1 MLRRPVATVPNMAD
15 AEFAGVAH
23 CLHPLM
29 TVEHSESLHREEQSQ
44 QQTGYTTAAKV
55 NFTHLSPTKVANS
68 YCVGQE
74 KKAKFS

>member
-1 MLRRPVATVPNMAD
+1 MAD

>member
-1 MLRRPVATVPNMAD
+1 MAD

-29 TVEHSESLHREEQSQ
+29 TVEHSESQHHEEQSQ

>member
-1 MLRRPVATVPNMAD
+1 MAD

-23 CLHPLM
+23 CLHLLM
-29 TVEHSESLHREEQSQ
+29 AVEHSESQHREEQSQ

-55 NFTHLSPTKVANS
+55 NFTHLSPTKVANT

>member
-1 MLRRPVATVPNMAD
+1 MATVPNMAD

-23 CLHPLM
+23 FLHPLM
-29 TVEHSESLHREEQSQ
+29 TVEHSESQHREEQSQ

-55 NFTHLSPTKVANS
+55 NFTHLSPTKVANT

>member
-1 MLRRPVATVPNMAD
+1 MATVPNMAD

-23 CLHPLM
+23 CLHLLM
-29 TVEHSESLHREEQSQ
+29 AVEHSESQHREEQSQ

-55 NFTHLSPTKVANS
+55 NFTHLSPTKVANT

>member
-1 MLRRPVATVPNMAD
+1 MLCRPVATVPNMAD
-15 AEFAGVAH
+15 AEFAGAVYALHLWVA
-23 CLHPLM
+23 
-29 TVEHSESLHREEQSQ
+29 VEHSEGRHCDKDNQ

-55 NFTHLSPTKVANS
+55 NFTHLSPTKVANT